1 MRKWL
6 PLPVLLALFFAVV
19 YGLIP
24 AKISIDERTAV
35 PVNAKAFVRSL
46 SDEKNWLLWWPG
58 SKPAGTGFPARFT
71 YKNKTYTLLE
81 KRFSSYVV
89 SVSDGQDSLLT
100 ELVLLPLQNGTA
112 EAAWLSAIAAGSA
125 PFTRIK
131 SWWWAKSLA
140 SDLRALLHDLKSFY
154 GSEERLYGFPIREGL
169 VSDSL
174 LVFTRK
180 TTEAPLSTD
189 GIYNMVD
196 RLQAFIRKN
205 GAVQTGDP
213 MLNVVAAGDSVYTTR
228 VALPVSKRLPDEGD
242 VQFKWM
248 LGNGNILV
256 TEVKGGP
263 AQIKAAFEQM
273 QNYIQDHMRTAPAI
287 EFQSLVTDRRAEPD
301 TSKWMTKLYWP
312 VM

>member
-6 PLPVLLALFFAVV
+6 LLPILLALFFAVV

-24 AKISIDERTAV
+24 AKISIDERTAL
-35 PVNAKAFVRSL
+35 PVNGKALARRFF
-46 SDEKNWLLWWPG
+46 DEKSWFSWWPG
-58 SKPAGTGFPARFT
+58 SKPPGTGFPVKFG
-71 YKNKTYTLLE
+71 YKGKTYTLLE

-100 ELVLLPLQNGTA
+100 ELVLLPVKDGTA
-112 EAAWLSAIAAGSA
+112 EAAWLAATAAGSA
-125 PFTRIK
+125 PFTRIGRY
-131 SWWWAKSLA
+131 WRAKRVA
-140 SDLRALLHDLKSFY
+140 ADLRALLKEARAFY
-154 GSEERLYGFPIREGL
+154 SSEEKLYGFRIQEGL

-174 LVFTRK
+174 LVSTVK
-180 TTEAPLSTD
+180 TTKAPLPVDSVYRM
-189 GIYNMVD
+189 ID
-196 RLQAFIRKN
+196 RLRLFVQTN
-205 GAVQTGDP
+205 GATPTGDP
-213 MLNVVAAGDSVYTTR
+213 MLNQVATDGGYTTR

-248 LGNGNILV
+248 LGNGNILM